1 VENCKAQGS
10 IMDVKEL
17 RGMTKEALLEVL
29 QQNRN
34 EIVNLRFQKELQ
46 QLDNPSRIRLVRRDI
61 AKIITIRKEKD
72 QATQETKDK
81 K

>member
-1 VENCKAQGS
+1 
-10 IMDVKEL
+10 MDVKEL

>member
-1 VENCKAQGS
+1 
-10 IMDVKEL
+10 MDVKEL

-29 QQNRN
+29 QQNRS

-61 AKIITIRKEKD
+61 ARIITILKEKND
-72 QATQETKDK
+72 QGTQETKDK